1 MNGCVVPLV
10 GRVPHFILTS
20 RFVRR
25 VRLGAVKWVCV
36 SARRNQLAY
45 SRPDGKGLQ
54 SV

>member
-25 VRLGAVKWVCV
+25 VRLGAVKWVRV
-36 SARRNQLAY
+36 SQEE
-45 SRPDGKGLQ
+45 STGLFKAIW
-54 SV
+54 

>member
-45 SRPDGKGLQ
+45 SRPDGK